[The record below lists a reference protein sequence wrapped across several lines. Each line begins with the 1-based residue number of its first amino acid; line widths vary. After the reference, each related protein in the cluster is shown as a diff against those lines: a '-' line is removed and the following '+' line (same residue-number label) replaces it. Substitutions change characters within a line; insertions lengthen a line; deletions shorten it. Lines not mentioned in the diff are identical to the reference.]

1 MNKKMQQPETK
12 DNAEIRVGVVGVGYL
27 GQHHAR
33 NYAEMPG
40 VRLAGVADVDQGRA
54 QEIARRHATRV
65 FLDYLDMIP
74 DVDAVSIVSPTVTH
88 FEIARDFLKQGVD
101 VLVEKPMTETL
112 VQAGELIR
120 IAEQNQRILQVGHIE
135 RFNGAVRELER
146 LVRDP
151 GFIEVH
157 RLSSFTG
164 RATDVD
170 VILDLMIHDI
180 DIILSLVHSP
190 VREIRAKGVPVIT
203 SNVDIANARLEFEN
217 GCVANVTASRVSTHP
232 QRKMRFFQPDAYISI
247 DFQEQ
252 RVACYR
258 RVGDPK
264 AFPDGHPPSI
274 VEEKVSISKEEPLK
288 VELTAFVEAVRT
300 RSTPVVSGQEG
311 MKALDVATS
320 ILREIGTSER
330 TAYVRPKENHDHSR

>member
-1 MNKKMQQPETK
+1 MAKSEKKK
-12 DNAEIRVGVVGVGYL
+12 NGRLIRVGVVGVGYL
-27 GQHHAR
+27 GQHHVR

-40 VRLAGVADVDQGRA
+40 VRLEGVADVDPGRA
-54 QEIARRHATRV
+54 QEIAGRHGVRV
-65 FLDYLDMIP
+65 FRGYREMIP

-88 FEIARDFLKQGVD
+88 FEIAKDFLEQGVD

-112 VQAGELIR
+112 AQAGELIR
-120 IAEQNQRILQVGHIE
+120 IADQNQRILQVGHIE

-146 LVRDP
+146 LVKNP

-252 RVACYR
+252 KVACYR
-258 RVGDPK
+258 RIGDPK
-264 AFPDGHPPSI
+264 AFLDGHPPRI
-274 VEEKVSISKEEPLK
+274 VEEKISIGREEPLK

-300 RSTPVVSGQEG
+300 RAAPVVSGREG
-311 MKALDVATS
+311 MKALEVATS
-320 ILREIGTSER
+320 ILREIG
-330 TAYVRPKENHDHSR
+330 A